1 MRCACTVLRP
11 RFPCPLS
18 PQAEAAKTTVR
29 LALEKVKALQDDLS
43 SKAQVCR
50 TGAAGWR
57 VQGSLAR

>member
-1 MRCACTVLRP
+1 M
-11 RFPCPLS
+11 
-18 PQAEAAKTTVR
+18 R